1 MLNLLP
7 TDCVAEHLR
16 TCLPCMPRGATQEV
30 ADWLR
35 QQQAQGR
42 LAAAVLM
49 PQHSCAA
56 GLQFAERAL
65 NAHMQVAFPGL
76 GAGGFE
82 EPVMMRGTGFA
93 MLNLLLE
100 LAVARCACWG
110 QGGQHTGHDAGGL
123 PCLCIR
129 LFAPA

>member
-1 MLNLLP
+1 MLLAAP
-7 TDCVAEHLR
+7 
-16 TCLPCMPRGATQEV
+16 QEV

-35 QQQAQGR
+35 QQQAEGR

-49 PQHSCAA
+49 PRHSCAA
-56 GLQFAERAL
+56 GLQFGKCAL
-65 NAHMQVAFPGL
+65 NAHMQVAFPAL

-100 LAVARCACWG
+100 LAVARWA
-110 QGGQHTGHDAGGL
+110 AGGKGPQHSGSAPGWCRPACAPLRLRL
-123 PCLCIR
+123 P
-129 LFAPA
+129 